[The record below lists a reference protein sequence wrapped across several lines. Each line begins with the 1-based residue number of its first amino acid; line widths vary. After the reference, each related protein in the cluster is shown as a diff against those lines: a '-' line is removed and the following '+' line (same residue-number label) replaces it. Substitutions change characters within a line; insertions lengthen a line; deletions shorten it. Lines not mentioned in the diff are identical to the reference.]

1 MPLWG
6 IVTILASTLII
17 FAVIHYAGKNKRPV
31 RRAFISMLSGIFTL
45 LAVNLSAIFTGVS
58 IPISLLSVL
67 VSVTGGIPGVTLML
81 GLNLFF

>member
-6 IVTILASTLII
+6 IVTILASTLIV
-17 FAVIHYAGKNKRPV
+17 FTVIHYAGKNKRPV

>member
-6 IVTILASTLII
+6 IVTILTSTLIV

-67 VSVTGGIPGVTLML
+67 VSVIGGIPGVTLML
-81 GLNLFF
+81 GINLFF

>member
-6 IVTILASTLII
+6 IVTILASTLIV